1 MPKLNGRVPKYSL
14 HRASGQAIVTLNGT
28 DHYLGEY
35 ESPDSKA
42 KYDRLIAEWLA
53 DGRRSYQSQPQ
64 AQSPS
69 RSINELIA
77 AYWEYAQAY
86 YRKPDGTST
95 QEIQTLRQALRPL
108 ILLYGET
115 QSEKFGPLSLK
126 AVREAMI
133 RKGWCRSH
141 INKQISRLKSMFR
154 WGTEQEMV
162 CGSVFHALLAVKGL
176 KRGRTDASES
186 DPVRPVPD
194 ELLIAIKMHISK
206 QVWSMI
212 RLMLLTGARPGE
224 IVGLRIRDIEKT
236 GEVWKCDLTEHKTAH
251 HGHTRTIY
259 LGPQAQTVVQPFL
272 AGREPNSYL
281 FSPVEAEAERR
292 VELSK
297 RRETHISCGNVP
309 GSNRKTHPKRVLG
322 DHYSVD
328 SFRRAIER
336 GCDLAFP
343 LPAELARIKIKGAK
357 KIATRWETIQ
367 EWKTR
372 LDEEAWAKV
381 REWQIQHRWHPHQL
395 RHNAATHIRKER
407 GLDAARAILGHRSL
421 AITEVY
427 AELDRSLAADTI
439 RQLG

>member
-1 MPKLNGRVPKYSL
+1 MPKLNGRIPKYSL
-14 HRASGQAIVTLNGT
+14 HKASGQAIVTLNGT

-35 ESPDSKA
+35 ASPESNA

-53 DGRRSYQSQPQ
+53 DGRRSYQPQPKS
-64 AQSPS
+64 QSPS
-69 RSINELIA
+69 HSINELIA
-77 AYWEYAQAY
+77 AYWEYAQTY

-95 QEIQTLRQALRPL
+95 QEIPTLRQALKPL

-115 QSEKFGPLSLK
+115 RSEKFGPLSLK

-133 RKGWCRSH
+133 QKGWCRSH

-154 WGTEQEMV
+154 WGAEQEMI

-176 KRGRTDASES
+176 KRGRTDAAES

-194 ELLIAIKMHISK
+194 ELLNPIEMHISK

-224 IVGLRIRDIEKT
+224 IVGLRVRNIERT
-236 GEVWKCDLTEHKTAH
+236 GEVWKCVVTEHKTAH

-259 LGPQAQTVVQPFL
+259 LGPQAQAVVQPYL
-272 AGREPNSYL
+272 DGRKPDSYL
-281 FSPVEAEAERR
+281 FSPVEAEVERR
-292 VELSK
+292 SK
-297 RRETHISCGNVP
+297 LTKMRETHISCGNIP
-309 GSNRKTHPKRVLG
+309 GTNRKTHPKRVPG
-322 DHYSVD
+322 NRYSVD

-343 LPAELARIKIKGAK
+343 LPAELALIKIKGAK
-357 KIATRWETIQ
+357 KTVTRWETIQ

-372 LDEEAWAKV
+372 LDEEAWKKV

-395 RHNAATHIRKER
+395 RHNAATRIRKER

-427 AELDRSLAADTI
+427 AELDQSLAADTI